1 MEKRAERSVGSVVV
15 FRSDHFQLN
24 LMTSSNAPF
33 FTVIVPVHNKAPHVS
48 RSIGSV
54 LGQSYG
60 KFELL
65 VIDDA
70 STDGSLQEVE
80 KFNDPRIRMLQR
92 EVPGVGGYAAR
103 NLGLQNA
110 KGEWIAF
117 LDADDEWTAWHL
129 QKMHDLIVQNPDLA
143 IFTSGWLECERGGK
157 RKNRYFLSPEN
168 QGDRLIDLAE
178 YLRYCIRGM
187 CPISTNVVV
196 LKKSLL
202 PSLALFSRD
211 PNVYRGG
218 DLDAWLS
225 VMCKHKRLFVSE
237 HVGATYFRDS
247 VNMVTKGA
255 PSSAAL
261 VSKVAFQR
269 LSQGLA
275 ATESRLLAC
284 YMNRKLYGG
293 WRWNKERKHPNY
305 SLLPN
310 LHWSVAPLN
319 SCAIALAALFPV
331 SWVRY
336 LKVSLL
342 RRAG

>member
-1 MEKRAERSVGSVVV
+1 
-15 FRSDHFQLN
+15 
-24 LMTSSNAPF
+24 MTSSNAPF

-60 KFELL
+60 NFELL

-80 KFNDPRIRMLQR
+80 KFSDPRIRVLPR
-92 EVPGVGGYAAR
+92 EIPGAGGYAAR
-103 NLGLQNA
+103 NLGLQHA
-110 KGEWIAF
+110 KADWIAF

-129 QKMHDLIVQNPDLA
+129 QKMHDLIVKNPDVA
-143 IFTSGWLECERGGK
+143 IFTSGWLECEGADR
-157 RKNRYFLSPEN
+157 RKNRYFLSLEN
-168 QGDRLIDLAE
+168 QGDRLIDLTE

-196 LKKSLL
+196 LRRSLL
-202 PSLALFSRD
+202 PRQALFSRA
-211 PNVYRGG
+211 PGVYRGG

-225 VMCKHKRLFVSE
+225 VMCKHKRLCVSG

-255 PSSAAL
+255 PSSAVL
-261 VSKVAFQR
+261 VSKAAFQR

-275 ATESRLLAC
+275 ASESRLLAR

-293 WRWNKERKHPNY
+293 WRWNKDKKHPNY
-305 SLLPN
+305 SLLSN
-310 LHWSVAPLN
+310 LHWSAAPLN
-319 SCAIALAALFPV
+319 SCAIALAALFPA
-331 SWVRY
+331 SWVRS
-336 LKVSLL
+336 LKMSFL